1 MKEQWKVN
9 NPYLLLSLGVVS
21 LVVVGMGIRI
31 ICLERAANTSTRTNV
46 PIIPDNNV
54 YGSSSDNAP
63 PYSSE
68 PARLFDELG
77 RYIVEDYDTK
87 PPFSDFLPGVAGLY
101 GKPLWCFFVNRGQ
114 TVASFGVLSKD
125 YPILEYNP
133 ANKAYQSTPFL
144 GFRTFVMANRSTFD
158 GKSRSRKRPNANTT
172 TFLVEPFSV
181 ANTNYPTD
189 TPHLVSSP
197 TPKRFLYVGV
207 NEIQIQ
213 EIDYQHMMETNV
225 SYFILPE
232 ESFGALV
239 RRTTFT
245 NIDTSSTLEISA
257 LDGLARI
264 EPSGGGPLDDYLK
277 NMGRTLEAWFRVYW
291 ADATNRTMPYFKLS
305 SHPRDDAAVTIDPSG
320 HYCLAVVEQE
330 LQETIDGRRIIPL
343 PIVYDSTQVFGQDTT
358 LMRPAGL
365 YKQTIHDILYS
376 TSAKQYGLA
385 KTSSA
390 FAALTDVS
398 LEPGKSVTVT
408 SFYGKTDFI
417 TDVPLVARKMTQEGY
432 IPYKLSRARDILNQ
446 VMTSTVETHTSNDL
460 LNAYIRQSFLDNSLR
475 GGIPMILGDLDDV
488 SNFRNA
494 DEDSRLKV
502 FHVFSRAHGDLERDY
517 NKFSLDSTYFSQVSA
532 LMQPKHWS
540 ET

>member
-1 MKEQWKVN
+1 
-9 NPYLLLSLGVVS
+9 
-21 LVVVGMGIRI
+21 MGARI
-31 ICLERAANTSTRTNV
+31 IYLEHAAN
-46 PIIPDNNV
+46 
-54 YGSSSDNAP
+54 SSSNMPISGNDA
-63 PYSSE
+63 YSSNTS
-68 PARLFDELG
+68 PSSSSSPTKLFDELG

-114 TVASFGVLSKD
+114 SVASFGVLSRD
-125 YPILEYNP
+125 FPLLEYNP
-133 ANKAYQSTPFL
+133 ANKAYQNTPFL
-144 GFRTFVMANRSTFD
+144 GFRTFVMANRTTANA
-158 GKSRSRKRPNANTT
+158 KNNNLKRHNTNST
-172 TFLVEPFSV
+172 TFIFEPFS
-181 ANTNYPTD
+181 ATNTNFQTD
-189 TPHLVSSP
+189 QQQLLSSP
-197 TPKRFLYVGV
+197 PPKRFLYVGV

-213 EIDYQHMMETNV
+213 EIDYRHMMETNV

-239 RRTTFT
+239 RRTTFK
-245 NIDTSSTLEISA
+245 NLDTSSNLELSA

-264 EPSGGGPLDDYLK
+264 EPSGGGPLDAYLK

-291 ADATNRTMPYFKLS
+291 ADATNRTMPFFKLS
-305 SHPRDDAAVTIDPSG
+305 SHPRDDAAVTLDPSG

-330 LQETIDGRRIIPL
+330 QQPANEGKKIIPL
-343 PIVYDSTQVFGQDTT
+343 PIVYDSTKVFGQDTT
-358 LMRPAGL
+358 LMRPTGL
-365 YKQTIHDILYS
+365 YKQSIYDILYS
-376 TSAKQYGLA
+376 TNSKQYGMA

-390 FAALTDVS
+390 FAALTDVV
-398 LEPGKSVTVT
+398 LEPGESVTVT
-408 SFYGKTDFI
+408 SFYGRTDDI

-446 VMTSTVETHTSNDL
+446 VMTSTVETHTSNAL
-460 LNAYIRQSFLDNSLR
+460 LDAYIRQTFLDNSLR

-517 NKFSLDSTYFSQVSA
+517 NKFFLDSTYFSQVSPFISA
-532 LMQPKHWS
+532 LYRMGYVQ
-540 ET
+540 